1 MVYSLV
7 WEYFFDIVD
16 NWNRKIQTGVYYMN
30 EMLNK
35 IEIKFI
41 VRVALFTHS
50 SKGIDDPKR
59 IYIHVYR
66 NHSCKDLLNW
76 YMYKK
81 YLSFFEE
88 RFLGNIGQFKP

>member
-1 MVYSLV
+1 
-7 WEYFFDIVD
+7 
-16 NWNRKIQTGVYYMN
+16 MN

-66 NHSCKDLLNW
+66 NHSCKDLLNFDICT
-76 YMYKK
+76 KK
-81 YLSFFEE
+81 YLRFFEE
-88 RFLGNIGQFKP
+88 RFLGNIGFNFPNSY

>member
-1 MVYSLV
+1 
-7 WEYFFDIVD
+7 
-16 NWNRKIQTGVYYMN
+16 MN

-66 NHSCKDLLNW
+66 NHNCKDLLNFDICT
-76 YMYKK
+76 KNT
-81 YLSFFEE
+81 SDFFNKG
-88 RFLGNIGQFKP
+88 F